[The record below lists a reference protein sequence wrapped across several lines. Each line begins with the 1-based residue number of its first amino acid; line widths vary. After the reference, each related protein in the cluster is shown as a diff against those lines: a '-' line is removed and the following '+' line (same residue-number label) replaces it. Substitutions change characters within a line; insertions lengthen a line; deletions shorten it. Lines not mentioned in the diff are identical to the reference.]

1 MVTECRVGGTAQRRV
16 LPPSSLVELEVR
28 IAVPKRGQIAVEGGI
43 LEPVTPGPTA
53 LLDVTARSSVWAVQP
68 PPQQVSLPTSDRSLP
83 STSAFFEFTTG
94 VVGQLV
100 EIEIIVSFQ
109 NRPLQAATLTAAVR
123 AKPGFRE
130 KLRVVPH
137 PLSSPPEPTADTTP
151 AAVMVDARTT
161 SPFATG
167 ALSGPSV
174 TEVARMLGA
183 ISLSASQVLGADDA
197 PTSLTDQRALDLLIQ
212 MATKGSELMLLVAP
226 LGYGEAGAID
236 QLVGPTD
243 PVTPLELVYAGP
255 APHPDAQVCAV
266 HRAAPPP
273 VGEPCT
279 LASVKRVCPYAFWGM
294 YRRINRTVTLDRKT
308 PPPSSAPLLIDDV
321 LYGAANQADFGS
333 TPGDRPSER
342 LATAAQTLLGSRQAA
357 PVTSWRAWR
366 KEVGRRHP
374 PLLVALAHTELENGT
389 TSLLLGRRSYL
400 RRADVSMKVVRPNG
414 TPAPLVVL
422 MACDSA
428 SADDPFGNLPGTFTA
443 RGAGAVI
450 ATLTKLIGR
459 DGAAASREILRA
471 IADATTQQRS
481 VGDAVLAA
489 RRELIAHDV
498 LLGLFLV
505 NHGNLDMKVVA

>member
-1 MVTECRVGGTAQRRV
+1 MVTECRVGGAAQRRV

-28 IAVPKRGQIAVEGGI
+28 IAVPKRGQIAAAGGI

-53 LLDVTARSSVWAVQP
+53 LLDVTARSTLWAVQP
-68 PPQQVSLPTSDRSLP
+68 PPQQVSLPTSDRSLS

-151 AAVMVDARTT
+151 AAVMVDARTA

-183 ISLSASQVLGADDA
+183 ISLRASQVLGADDA
-197 PTSLTDQRALDLLIQ
+197 PTSLEDQRALDLLIE

-255 APHPDAQVCAV
+255 APHPDAQVCTV
-266 HRAAPPP
+266 HRTAPPP

-279 LASVKRVCPYAFWGM
+279 VASVKRVCPYAFWGM

-333 TPGDRPSER
+333 PPGDRPSER
-342 LATAAQTLLGSRQAA
+342 LATAAQTLLGSRQTVA
-357 PVTSWRAWR
+357 VTSWRAWR

-489 RRELIAHDV
+489 RRELIARDV